1 MKKYILVFSLF
12 LCTGFFLFS
21 QTGNIRYVSV
31 QGAVLKS
38 STGFFAGKVGTL
50 TLGQE
55 VTLVKDDGK
64 WAQVRAGNLTGFV
77 ASTSLST
84 RRVVASSAGAS
95 STEVALAGKGF
106 SQEIEIE
113 YRKNGL
119 DYSLVD
125 SMEKITIPDDE
136 LLRFVNEGRLARGE

>member
-1 MKKYILVFSLF
+1 MKKYILVFILF

-21 QTGNIRYVSV
+21 QTGNVRYVSV

-38 STGFFAGKVGTL
+38 STGFFASKLGNL

-55 VTLVKDDGK
+55 VTLIKDDGK
-64 WAQVRAGNLTGFV
+64 WAQIRAGNLTGFV
-77 ASTSLST
+77 PSTSIST
-84 RRVVASSAGAS
+84 RRVVASATGAS
-95 STEVALAGKGF
+95 NNEVALAGKGF

-119 DYSLVD
+119 DYSMVD
-125 SMEKITIPDDE
+125 SMEKLTIPDDE

>member
-1 MKKYILVFSLF
+1 MKKYILVTILF

-21 QTGNIRYVSV
+21 QTGNVRYVSV
-31 QGAVLKS
+31 QGGVLKS
-38 STGFFAGKVGTL
+38 STGFFASKVGNL

-64 WAQVRAGNLTGFV
+64 WAQVRAGSLTGFI
-77 ASTSLST
+77 ASSSLST
-84 RRVVASSAGAS
+84 RRVVASTAGAS

-106 SQEIEIE
+106 SQEIEVE

-119 DYSLVD
+119 DYSTVD
-125 SMEKITIPDDE
+125 SMEKLTIPDDE